1 MLCGQLILL
10 DNTIVQVPGLNSITQ
25 VTSNG
30 SYILP
35 NGIIVL
41 VDADIEAY
49 LNGTL
54 VFYDKD
60 DLPVV
65 Q

>member
-1 MLCGQLILL
+1 MYCGVILYL
-10 DNTIVQVPGLNSITQ
+10 LYDAHLGIMSINKYS
-25 VTSNG
+25 VNG

-41 VDADIEAY
+41 VDSDIEAY
-49 LNGTL
+49 ESGTL